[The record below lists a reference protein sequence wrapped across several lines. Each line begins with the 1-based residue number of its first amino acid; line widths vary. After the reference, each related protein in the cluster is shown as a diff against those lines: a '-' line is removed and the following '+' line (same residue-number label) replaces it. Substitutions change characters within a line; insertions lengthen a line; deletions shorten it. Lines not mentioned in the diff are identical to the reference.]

1 MASVPYSGTAKEPKY
16 QISAHLVKIFIL
28 YAKNKM
34 CFAIIG
40 YNFNSETQFFVP
52 CALLAAS
59 HDSKN
64 YTALAINNIYQMQK
78 TGRLYIEI
86 ESSYRGN

>member
-1 MASVPYSGTAKEPKY
+1 MASVPYLGTAKEPTY
-16 QISAHLVKIFIL
+16 QISAHLVKIFL
-28 YAKNKM
+28 FYEKNKM

-52 CALLAAS
+52 CALLAAC

-64 YTALAINNIYQMQK
+64 YTALAIRNIYQMQK
-78 TGRLYIEI
+78 TGSLNIEF

>member
-1 MASVPYSGTAKEPKY
+1 
-16 QISAHLVKIFIL
+16 
-28 YAKNKM
+28 M

-40 YNFNSETQFFVP
+40 YNFNSDTQFFVP
-52 CALLAAS
+52 CALMAGC

-64 YTALAINNIYQMQK
+64 YTALAIYNIYQIQK
-78 TGRLYIEI
+78 TGSLNIEF

>member
-1 MASVPYSGTAKEPKY
+1 MALVPYSGTAKEHTY
-16 QISAHLVKIFIL
+16 QISAHLVKIFL
-28 YAKNKM
+28 FYEKSKM

-52 CALLAAS
+52 CALLAAC

-64 YTALAINNIYQMQK
+64 NTVLAIPDVYQMQK
-78 TGRLYIEI
+78 TGSLNIKF
-86 ESSYRGN
+86 ESSYRTD

>member
-1 MASVPYSGTAKEPKY
+1 MEPTY
-16 QISAHLVKIFIL
+16 QISAHLAKILLF
-28 YAKNKM
+28 YEKNKM

-40 YNFNSETQFFVP
+40 YNFNSETHLFVH
-52 CALLAAS
+52 CALLAAC

-64 YTALAINNIYQMQK
+64 YTALEIPNIYQMQK
-78 TGRLYIEI
+78 TGSLNIEF